1 MDCGPPG
8 PSVHGDSPDKNTGVG
23 SHFILQG
30 IYLTQGLN
38 PGLCTAG
45 RFFPIWA
52 TGKTH
57 NSVVVLFKNDTDRG
71 TSLVVQLLGLCDST
85 AGAQVWSAFGELR
98 FCMPHSVV
106 GKKKKKFKKKWYWYV
121 YKWEG
126 VLSGTCC
133 PKTSRNRV
141 QGLRMGQGW

>member
-8 PSVHGDSPDKNTGVG
+8 PSVHGDSPGKNTGVG
-23 SHFILQG
+23 SHFLLQG
-30 IYLTQGLN
+30 IFLTQGLN

-57 NSVVVLFKNDTDRG
+57 NSVVVLFKSDTDGG

-98 FCMPHSVV
+98 SCMPHSVV
-106 GKKKKKFKKKWYWYV
+106 QKKKVKKKMILICLQMRRCAVWDLLPQNIQ
-121 YKWEG
+121 EQ
-126 VLSGTCC
+126 
-133 PKTSRNRV
+133 RV
-141 QGLRMGQGW
+141 RGLRMGQGW